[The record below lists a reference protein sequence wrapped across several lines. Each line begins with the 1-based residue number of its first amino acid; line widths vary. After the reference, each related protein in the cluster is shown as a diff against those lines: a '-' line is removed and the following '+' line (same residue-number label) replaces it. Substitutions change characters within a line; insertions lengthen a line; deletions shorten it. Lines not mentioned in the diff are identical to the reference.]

1 LFSLIM
7 HMIFPILAVFGL
19 PFLVSKFESKFKL
32 IEWLSPVVCCYGLGI
47 VLGNLPGIS
56 WDPKLARTLSEVSIM
71 LSLPMLLLATDF
83 PAWFKLA
90 KQTILSFV
98 VLILCVMLVSYIF
111 GKAFASY
118 DPEVWKMAG
127 MLVGVYVGGTAN
139 LTAIGKI
146 LEIRDDAFITLNA
159 VDVALGGIYLLIIMS
174 VGVKILTK
182 IFKPFDHS
190 LVPEDSRD
198 LLNWKKLSLSK
209 KTLHS
214 LILIIGCL
222 TAVGISLGLSKLL
235 TGGESAGVIILI
247 LTVIA
252 LGLSFIHKIRHFEG
266 SQEVGHF
273 FLLVFCVAVGSLAN
287 VNELLTGKAWYFAFA
302 SCVMFGSIFLHFLCC
317 YFLKIDRDTAIITS
331 MAGIFGPAFIPP
343 MSDVLKNRAI
353 LVSGITTG
361 LVGIAVGN
369 FAGLLVSW
377 LLN

>member
-1 LFSLIM
+1 M
-7 HMIFPILAVFGL
+7 NMIFPILAVLGL
-19 PFLVSKFESKFKL
+19 PLLISKFESRIKL

-47 VLGNLPGIS
+47 ILGNLPGVQ
-56 WDPKLARTLSEVSIM
+56 WDPKIARTLSEVSIM
-71 LSLPMLLLATDF
+71 LALPMLLLATDF

-90 KQTILSFV
+90 KTTIISFIALV
-98 VLILCVMLVSYIF
+98 VCVMLVSYVF
-111 GKAFASY
+111 GKLFASY

-146 LEIRDDAFITLNA
+146 LEIRDEAFITLNA
-159 VDVALGGIYLLIIMS
+159 VDVALGGIYLLIVMS

-190 LVPEDSRD
+190 LVKEDDMD
-198 LLNWKKLSLSK
+198 LLNWKKLPLRQK
-209 KTLHS
+209 VLHTF
-214 LILIIGCL
+214 LLVVGCAA
-222 TAVGISLGLSKLL
+222 AVGFSLFVSKLI

-252 LGLSFIHKIRHFEG
+252 LALSFIQKVRHFEG
-266 SQEVGHF
+266 SQECGHY

-287 VNELLTGKAWYFAFA
+287 VNELLTGKAWYFAFC

-317 YFLKIDRDTAIITS
+317 FFLKIDRDTAIITS

-369 FAGLLVSW
+369 FAGLFISY
-377 LLN
+377 LLK